1 MSTLIFL
8 LRWVFLYNL
17 QLHLTT
23 INSKRD
29 SPKSHFKEIF
39 FFSLHKYF
47 FIACHC
53 IVYILCACVTSHP
66 YCVPFLFNK
75 RCFKHANL
83 TLLEKQEWLKWCFAM
98 ICGCFSFSQTSTS
111 FLFLGYFEEV
121 NYFLFMGMA
130 FSPFADI
137 ITDCGKILSCW
148 KFFLMIYI
156 PFTSHAYV
164 YSNWALFCA
173 FTPICNCLL
182 LHNM

>member
-1 MSTLIFL
+1 MPLHCIHTLCLCYFSSL
-8 LRWVFLYNL
+8 LR
-17 QLHLTT
+17 
-23 INSKRD
+23 S
-29 SPKSHFKEIF
+29 
-39 FFSLHKYF
+39 FSFY
-47 FIACHC
+47 
-53 IVYILCACVTSHP
+53 
-66 YCVPFLFNK
+66 NK
-75 RCFKHANL
+75 RWFKHANL

-98 ICGCFSFSQTSTS
+98 ICGCVSFSQTSTS

-164 YSNWALFCA
+164 YSNWALFYA

-182 LHNM
+182 VHNM